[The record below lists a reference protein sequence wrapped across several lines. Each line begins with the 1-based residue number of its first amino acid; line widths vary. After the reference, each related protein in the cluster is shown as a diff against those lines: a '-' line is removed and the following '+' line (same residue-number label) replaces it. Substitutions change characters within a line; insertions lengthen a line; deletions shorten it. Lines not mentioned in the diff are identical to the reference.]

1 MTATAFGLVVL
12 SALLHA
18 IWSASIKGS
27 REPLAFNLVQAL
39 ATSVLALGVFA
50 VADLATIPSRVWW
63 ALAGTSLAH
72 AFYFLFLSVALA
84 RGELTLVYP
93 IARST
98 PAFLPFL
105 AVPLLGES
113 ISTLGAL
120 GIATVVAGMWLVHSE
135 GRLSFRALVGPGTGF
150 AYLTLATTVA
160 YSLFDKTAMAE
171 LSTSVPETRVPHAIL
186 FYFLLSAGSTT
197 LFAPLAAA
205 GLRGRPWAETARREW
220 GRALAAA
227 TISFVSYVLIL
238 QAYRAAP
245 ASYVV
250 AVRQSSVLFAVVIG
264 IFHLR
269 ERPSRARVLGALAT
283 VAGVALIGLAD

>member
-1 MTATAFGLVVL
+1 VTAAAFGLVVI

-18 IWSASIKGS
+18 VWSASIKGS

-39 ATSVLALGVFA
+39 ATSLVGLGVSAAAALAA
-50 VADLATIPSRVWW
+50 VPAGVWW
-63 ALAGTSLAH
+63 ALAGTAVAH
-72 AFYFLFLSVALA
+72 ALYFLFLSVALA

-135 GRLSFRALVGPGTGF
+135 GRLSLRALVGPGTGF
-150 AYLTLATTVA
+150 AYLTLATTVG
-160 YSLFDKTAMAE
+160 YSLADKAAMAE
-171 LSTSVPETRVPHAIL
+171 LTAAGPATRVPHAVL
-186 FYFLLSAGSTT
+186 FYFLLSTASGA
-197 LFAPLAAA
+197 LFVPLAAA
-205 GLRGRPWAETARREW
+205 GLRARPWAETVRREW
-220 GRALAAA
+220 GRALGAAA
-227 TISFVSYVLIL
+227 MSFVSYVLIL
-238 QAYRAAP
+238 EAYRAAP

-250 AVRQSSVLFAVVIG
+250 AVRQTSVLFAVVIG
-264 IFHLR
+264 ILHLR
-269 ERPSRARVLGALAT
+269 ERPGRARVLGALAT
-283 VAGVALIGLAD
+283 VAGVALIGFAD

>member
-1 MTATAFGLVVL
+1 MTGTAFGLVVL

-39 ATSVLALGVFA
+39 ATSLLGLGVFA
-50 VADLATIPSRVWW
+50 AADLSAIPGGVWW

-72 AFYFLFLSVALA
+72 ALYFLFLSVALT

-105 AVPLLGES
+105 AIPLLGES
-113 ISTLGAL
+113 VSTLGAL

-135 GRLSFRALVGPGTGF
+135 GRLSFGALMGAGTGF
-150 AYLTLATTVA
+150 AYLTLLTTVA
-160 YSLFDKTAMAE
+160 YSLFDKAAMAE
-171 LSTSVPETRVPHAIL
+171 LSTSLPETRVPHAIL
-186 FYFLLSAGSTT
+186 FYFLLSFGSTA

-205 GLRGRPWAETARREW
+205 GLRARPWAETMRLEW
-220 GRALAAA
+220 GRALIAA
-227 TISFVSYVLIL
+227 TVSFVSYVLIL

-264 IFHLR
+264 ILHLR

>member
-1 MTATAFGLVVL
+1 VTATAFGLVVL

-18 IWSASIKGS
+18 VWSASIKGS

-39 ATSVLALGVFA
+39 ATSGVGLGIFA
-50 VADLATIPSRVWW
+50 AADLSAIPAGVWW
-63 ALAGTSLAH
+63 ALAGTSIAH
-72 AFYFLFLSVALA
+72 ALYFLFLSVALA

-135 GRLSFRALVGPGTGF
+135 GRLTFRALLGPGTGF
-150 AYLTLATTVA
+150 AYLTLATTVG
-160 YSLFDKTAMAE
+160 YSLADKAAMAE
-171 LSTSVPETRVPHAIL
+171 LTAAAPATRVPHAVL
-186 FYFLLSAGSTT
+186 FYFLLSTASTA

-205 GLRGRPWAETARREW
+205 GLRGRPWAGTLRLEW
-220 GRALAAA
+220 GRALVAAA
-227 TISFVSYVLIL
+227 MSFVSYVLIL
-238 QAYRAAP
+238 EAYRAAP

-250 AVRQSSVLFAVVIG
+250 AVRQTSVLFAVVIG
-264 IFHLR
+264 ILHLR

-283 VAGVALIGLAD
+283 VAGVGLIGFAD

>member
-1 MTATAFGLVVL
+1 VTATAFGLVVL

-18 IWSASIKGS
+18 VWSASIKGS

-39 ATSVLALGVFA
+39 ATSLVGIGVFA
-50 VADLATIPSRVWW
+50 AADLSAIPGGVWW

-72 AFYFLFLSVALA
+72 ALYFLFLSIALT

-113 ISTLGAL
+113 ISTQGAL

-135 GRLSFRALVGPGTGF
+135 GRLSFRALLGPGTGF
-150 AYLTLATTVA
+150 AYLTLATTVG
-160 YSLFDKTAMAE
+160 YSLADKAAMAE
-171 LSTSVPETRVPHAIL
+171 LSAAGPATRVPHAIL
-186 FYFLLSAGSTT
+186 FYFLLSTASTA

-205 GLRGRPWAETARREW
+205 GLRARPWAETMRLEW
-220 GRALAAA
+220 GRALGAAA
-227 TISFVSYVLIL
+227 MSFVSYVLIL
-238 QAYRAAP
+238 EAYRAAP

-250 AVRQSSVLFAVVIG
+250 AVRQTSVLFAVVIG

-269 ERPSRARVLGALAT
+269 ERPGRARLLGALAT
-283 VAGVALIGLAD
+283 VAGVALVGIAD